1 MNDQDKTPSETLE
14 SRPTAEELGAGANE
28 LELARAE
35 AAEWRDKY
43 VRQLA
48 EFDNYRKRMRGEL
61 ENMRD
66 SVTETVLLNLL
77 TVYDDLNR
85 TLEAPATDDASLRR
99 GVELIQR
106 KFTAYLESRGI
117 TKLECRGKEFNPDE
131 HDAILMQPRAGFPA
145 HVVLEEV
152 TPGYRLGER
161 VIRHAQVIVSSEP
174 ANEPD
179 AGEQQA

>member
-1 MNDQDKTPSETLE
+1 MNEQDKTTPEVLESQPSPDELSSGPSEH
-14 SRPTAEELGAGANE
+14 
-28 LELARAE
+28 ELARAE

-61 ENMRD
+61 ENVRE
-66 SVTETVLLNLL
+66 SVAETVLLNLL

-85 TLEAPATDDASLRR
+85 TLDAPAADDATLRR
-99 GVELIQR
+99 GVELVQQ
-106 KFTAYLESRGI
+106 KFQAYLESRGI
-117 TKLECRGKEFNPDE
+117 TRLECRGKEFNPDE
-131 HDAILMQPRAGFPA
+131 HDAILMQARGGFPA

-152 TPGYRLGER
+152 TPGYKLGDR

-174 ANEPD
+174 DDGAND
-179 AGEQQA
+179 GEQQ